1 MLFNSAQFV
10 AFFAVVYGLYLVLRH
25 RYQNL
30 LLLGASY
37 VFYGS
42 WDWRFLG
49 LMLFSTTMDY
59 GFGLLLGRVEHA
71 ARRKAILVTS
81 VTVNLG
87 VLFVFKYFNFFAAS
101 LDRLL
106 TVFALH
112 LDARILGVV
121 LPLGI
126 SFYTFHNLSYIVDVY
141 RRRVAPA
148 RSFVDFGL
156 YVALFPQLIAGPIA
170 RPAHLLPQIQGERRI
185 TLDMLRSGA
194 WLILLGYFKKVVL
207 ADNMAPF
214 TKQLFEHPQ
223 SMHGAEVLFGLYAF
237 AFQIYGDFSGYSDI
251 ARGLSNLMGFDLMVN
266 FERPYFAAN
275 PADFWR
281 RWHISLSTWLR
292 DYLYIP
298 LGGNRRGTARMYA
311 NLLLTMFLGGLWHGA
326 AWHFVAWGV
335 FHGVL
340 LCGYRFL
347 REGAGRRAQGAD
359 DALATTTTCA
369 PPPAP
374 RPLGRLRHALAVVA
388 FFHITCFGWL
398 LFAVKSLADVPLL
411 LHNLVAPFS
420 LHGRL
425 VLITILLF
433 AVPLL
438 LMEWGEERSGQTAI
452 VKTWPRP
459 LRLACYATLV
469 AAIVLCGALERH
481 AFIYF
486 QF

>member
-59 GFGLLLGRVEHA
+59 SFGLLLGRVEHA

-81 VTVNLG
+81 VAVNLG
-87 VLFVFKYFNFFAAS
+87 VLFVFKYFNFFATS

-112 LDARILGVV
+112 LDVRILAVI

-126 SFYTFHNLSYIVDVY
+126 SFYTFHNLAYIVDVY
-141 RRRVAPA
+141 RRRVAPS

-170 RPAHLLPQIQGERRI
+170 RPAHLLPQIEGERRI

-214 TKQLFEHPQ
+214 TKQLFEQPQ
-223 SMHGAEVLFGLYAF
+223 SMHGTEVLFGLYAF

-298 LGGNRRGTARMYA
+298 LGGNRRGTARMYG

-326 AWHFVAWGV
+326 AWHFVAWGL
-335 FHGVL
+335 FHGAL
-340 LCGYRFL
+340 LCVH
-347 REGAGRRAQGAD
+347 RAAQPLLDRLSAAFG
-359 DALATTTTCA
+359 
-369 PPPAP
+369 P
-374 RPLGRLRHALAVVA
+374 RVWRVLSIIA

-398 LFAVKSLADVPLL
+398 LFAVKSLRDVPLL
-411 LHNLVAPFS
+411 LHNLVAPFA

-425 VLITILLF
+425 VLITMLLF

-438 LMEWGEERSGQTAI
+438 LMESMEEWRGHANI
-452 VKTWPRP
+452 VKVWPRP
-459 LRLACYATLV
+459 LRLATYAALV
-469 AAIVLCGALERH
+469 AAIVLCGALDRH

>member
-25 RYQNL
+25 RYQNAML
-30 LLLGASY
+30 LLASY

-49 LMLFSTTMDY
+49 LMLFTTTMDY
-59 GFGLLLGRVEHA
+59 SFGLLLGRLEGDR
-71 ARRKAILVTS
+71 RRKTVLITS
-81 VTVNLG
+81 IVVNLG
-87 VLFVFKYFNFFAAS
+87 ILFAFKYFNFFAAS
-101 LDRLL
+101 LDNLL
-106 TVFALH
+106 GLFALR
-112 LDARILGVV
+112 LDVRILDVV

-126 SFYTFHNLSYIVDVY
+126 SFYTFHNISYIVDVY
-141 RRRVAPA
+141 RGRVAPERNWINFA
-148 RSFVDFGL
+148 L

-170 RPAHLLPQIQGERRI
+170 RPAHLLPQIRSPRRI
-185 TLDMLRSGA
+185 TLDMLRTGA

-207 ADNMAPF
+207 ADNMVPF
-214 TKQLFEHPQ
+214 TKQLFERPA
-223 SMHGAEVLFGLYAF
+223 SMHGLEVLLGLYAF

-266 FERPYFAAN
+266 FHHPYFASN

-292 DYLYIP
+292 DYLYLP
-298 LGGNRRGTARMYA
+298 LGGSRHGTAAMYR

-335 FHGVL
+335 FHGAL
-340 LCGYRFL
+340 LCVH
-347 REGAGRRAQGAD
+347 RAA
-359 DALATTTTCA
+359 APLLTRLAERVG
-369 PPPAP
+369 P
-374 RPLGRLRHALAVVA
+374 RLWHALAVIT

-398 LFAVKSLADVPLL
+398 LFAVKRLRDVPLL
-411 LHNLVAPFS
+411 LRNMIAPA

-425 VLITILLF
+425 ILTTLLLF

-438 LMEWGEERSGQTAI
+438 LMEWAEERGGRTEIIKA
-452 VKTWPRP
+452 WPRP
-459 LRLACYATLV
+459 WRLACYASLV
-469 AAIVLCGALERH
+469 AAIVLCGAFERH
-481 AFIYF
+481 EFIYF

>member
-1 MLFNSAQFV
+1 MLFNSFQFV
-10 AFFAVVYGLYLVLRH
+10 AFFLVVYGLYLVLTH
-25 RYQNL
+25 RYQNIL
-30 LLLGASY
+30 LLLASY

-59 GFGLLLGRVEHA
+59 GFGLLLGRVQHA
-71 ARRKAILVTS
+71 ARRRAILVTS
-81 VTVNLG
+81 ISVNLG

-101 LDRLL
+101 ADRLL
-106 TVFALH
+106 SLFALH
-112 LDARILGVV
+112 LDVRILDVV

-126 SFYTFHNLSYIVDVY
+126 SFYTFHNVSYIVDVY

-148 RSFVDFGL
+148 RRFTDFAL

-170 RPAHLLPQIQGERRI
+170 RPAHLLPQIQRPRTI
-185 TLDMLRSGA
+185 TYSMLRHGA

-214 TKQLFEHPQ
+214 TKQLFEQPG
-223 SMHGAEVLFGLYAF
+223 SLHGAEVLFGIYAF

-251 ARGLSNLMGFDLMVN
+251 ARGLSNLMGFDLMLN

-298 LGGNRRGTARMYA
+298 LGGNREGTARTYR
-311 NLLLTMFLGGLWHGA
+311 NLLITMLLGGLWHGA

-335 FHGVL
+335 FHGAL
-340 LCGYRFL
+340 LCVH
-347 REGAGRRAQGAD
+347 RALQPQ
-359 DALATTTTCA
+359 LARA
-369 PPPAP
+369 AAWFGP
-374 RPLGRLRHALAVVA
+374 RAWRIASIAV
-388 FFHITCFGWL
+388 FFHVTCFGWL
-398 LFAVKSLADVPLL
+398 LFAVKRLRDVPLL
-411 LHNLVAPFS
+411 LHDMVAPFT

-425 VLITILLF
+425 IVATLLLF

-438 LMEWGEERSGQTAI
+438 LMEAIEEWSGRTGI
-452 VKTWPRP
+452 VKVWPRP
-459 LRLACYATLV
+459 LRLATYAALV

>member
-1 MLFNSAQFV
+1 V
-10 AFFAVVYGLYLVLRH
+10 
-25 RYQNL
+25 QN
-30 LLLGASY
+30 
-37 VFYGS
+37 
-42 WDWRFLG
+42 
-49 LMLFSTTMDY
+49 
-59 GFGLLLGRVEHA
+59 A

-81 VTVNLG
+81 ICVNLG

-101 LDRLL
+101 ADRLL
-106 TVFALH
+106 SLFALH
-112 LDARILGVV
+112 LDVRILDVV

-141 RRRVAPA
+141 RGRVAPA
-148 RSFVDFGL
+148 RRFTDFAL

-170 RPAHLLPQIQGERRI
+170 RPAHLLPQIQRPRRI
-185 TLDMLRSGA
+185 TYSMLRSGA

-223 SMHGAEVLFGLYAF
+223 SMHGAEVLFGIYAF

-251 ARGLSNLMGFDLMVN
+251 ARGLSNLMGFDLMLN

-298 LGGNRRGTARMYA
+298 LGGNREGTARTYR
-311 NLLLTMFLGGLWHGA
+311 NLLITMFLGGLWHGA

-340 LCGYRFL
+340 LCGHRFV
-347 REGAGRRAQGAD
+347 REG
-359 DALATTTTCA
+359 ALATTTTCA

-374 RPLGRLRHALAVVA
+374 RALRLRHALTVFA
-388 FFHITCFGWL
+388 FFHVTCFGWL
-398 LFAVKSLADVPLL
+398 LFAVKRLRDVPLL
-411 LHNLVAPFS
+411 LHNMVAPFT

-425 VLITILLF
+425 IATTLLLF
-433 AVPLL
+433 AVPLV
-438 LMEWGEERSGQTAI
+438 LMESIEEWSGRTDI
-452 VKTWPRP
+452 VKAWPRP
-459 LRLACYATLV
+459 LRLATYAALV

>member
-42 WDWRFLG
+42 WDWGFLG

-59 GFGLLLGRVEHA
+59 SFGLLLGRVEHA
-71 ARRKAILVTS
+71 ARRKALLVPS
-81 VTVNLG
+81 VPVTLG
-87 VLFVFKYFNFFAAS
+87 VLFVFKSFTFFATS

-112 LDARILGVV
+112 LDVRIRALI

-126 SFYTFHNLSYIVDVY
+126 SFYPFHNLAYIVDVY
-141 RRRVAPA
+141 RRRVAPS

-170 RPAHLLPQIQGERRI
+170 RTAHLLPQIEGERRI
-185 TLDMLRSGA
+185 TLDMLRNGA

-214 TKQLFEHPQ
+214 TKQLFEQPQ
-223 SMHGAEVLFGLYAF
+223 SMHGTEVLFGLYAF

-298 LGGNRRGTARMYA
+298 LGGNRRGTARMYG

-326 AWHFVAWGV
+326 AWH
-335 FHGVL
+335 
-340 LCGYRFL
+340 R
-347 REGAGRRAQGAD
+347 
-359 DALATTTTCA
+359 
-369 PPPAP
+369 
-374 RPLGRLRHALAVVA
+374 
-388 FFHITCFGWL
+388 
-398 LFAVKSLADVPLL
+398 S
-411 LHNLVAPFS
+411 
-420 LHGRL
+420 
-425 VLITILLF
+425 
-433 AVPLL
+433 
-438 LMEWGEERSGQTAI
+438 EERRGGKECRTRWA
-452 VKTWPRP
+452 
-459 LRLACYATLV
+459 
-469 AAIVLCGALERH
+469 
-481 AFIYF
+481 
-486 QF
+486 